1 MVKALVEYFIKSLVS
16 QPDKVQVTLKTDQNK
31 QIIGIY
37 VVQEDRGRAIG
48 KDGKTIKAIRQ
59 CIESLVDRDEH
70 THFIIDFV
78 DNPQI
83 N

>member
-16 QPDKVQVTLKTDQNK
+16 QPDKVLVNLKTDQNK

-37 VVQEDRGRAIG
+37 VAQEDRGRAIG

-59 CIESLVDRDEH
+59 CIESLVDNTEN

-78 DNPQI
+78 DNPPVS
-83 N
+83 